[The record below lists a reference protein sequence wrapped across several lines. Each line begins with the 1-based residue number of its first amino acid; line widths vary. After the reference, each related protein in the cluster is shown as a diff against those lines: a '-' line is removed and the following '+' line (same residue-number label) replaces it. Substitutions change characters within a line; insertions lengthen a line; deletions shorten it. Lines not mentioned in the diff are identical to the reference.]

1 MKRNYFLGAA
11 AAFGLFALAS
21 CSNEDDPISPNQPGE
36 EIATG
41 EQVIV
46 LDMQDTDVLST
57 KSRPLY
63 STTNQGAELVTDVKL
78 LVYSIDDATNKK
90 KFVKTISVPNW
101 RNTSTDYSYGRQRT
115 IKLSGDDKLKS
126 SEGEKF
132 TIIAVGQDEE
142 SAIPA
147 PFTVNGQTIA
157 ELASGTGLV
166 ADHTWNSST
175 TPGTGVLKTDK
186 LDYSTDRVSE
196 IFSGQSQPITVELDG
211 GFSANVIL
219 KRQVAGVLGYF
230 NRIPAWVEDAGSK
243 KAVKYI
249 RLVSSARNTQ
259 VDLTIQLDLQK
270 DDATSLPGEATEN
283 VVNGFIADDADD
295 AADAKFKSG
304 EDAYAVY
311 KIDLTKWFDTNA
323 VSTGTAEDFYASD
336 ALIDG
341 ENGVKLL
348 GGVAGWVNPLRNTN
362 DGPTV
367 ADGSVLAGEFVI
379 PFNKDESASN
389 NTFEL
394 QLLGTDGSTVLKAW
408 NVKLDAMS
416 QGAKDSEY
424 FYNIYRNHLYQIGQ
438 RGGGDNPT
446 DPGEDPDKPQPLD
459 KDQELTIKIND
470 NWEFI
475 HDMEIE

>member
-1 MKRNYFLGAA
+1 MKKNYFLGAA

-78 LVYSIDDATNKK
+78 LVYSINDATNKK
-90 KFVKTISVPNW
+90 TYVKTISVPNW

-115 IKLSGDDKLKS
+115 IKLSGKDKLKS
-126 SEGEKF
+126 EEGTKF

-157 ELASGTGLV
+157 NLDSNAGLV
-166 ADHTWNSST
+166 EDHTWNSST
-175 TPGTGVLKTDK
+175 TPGTGVLKTDA
-186 LDYSTDRVSE
+186 LDYSNDDRVSE

-230 NRIPAWVEDAGSK
+230 NRIPAWVGDAGSEQ
-243 KAVKYI
+243 VVQYI
-249 RLVSSARNTQ
+249 RLVSSERNTQ

-283 VVNGFIADDADD
+283 VVNGFTADD
-295 AADAKFKSG
+295 AANAANAKFKSG
-304 EDAYAVY
+304 EDAYTVY
-311 KIDLTKWFDTNA
+311 QIDLTKWFDTND
-323 VSTGTAEDFYASD
+323 SYTGATDYYAKD
-336 ALIDG
+336 ALIEG

-348 GGVAGWVNPLRNTN
+348 GGVDGWVNPLRNTN

-367 ADGSVLAGEFVI
+367 ADGAVLAGEFVI

-394 QLLGTDGSTVLKAW
+394 QLLGIDGSTVLKAW

>member
-1 MKRNYFLGAA
+1 MKKNYFLGAA

-90 KFVKTISVPNW
+90 TFVKTIPVPNW

-115 IKLSGDDKLKS
+115 IKLSDEYKLKND
-126 SEGEKF
+126 EGTKF

-157 ELASGTGLV
+157 NLASGTGLD
-166 ADHTWNSST
+166 AGHTWNSST
-175 TPGTGVLKTDK
+175 TPGTGVLTTNA

-230 NRIPAWVEDAGSK
+230 NRIPAWVGDAGSEQ
-243 KAVKYI
+243 VVQYI
-249 RLVSSARNTQ
+249 RLVSSARNKQ

-283 VVNGFIADDADD
+283 VVNGFTADDADD
-295 AADAKFKSG
+295 ATFKSG
-304 EDAYAVY
+304 EKAYTVY
-311 KIDLTKWFDTNA
+311 KIDLTDWFDTNA
-323 VSTGTAEDFYASD
+323 SYTGAKDYYDAA

-341 ENGVKLL
+341 ENGTKLL
-348 GGVAGWVNPLRNTN
+348 GNVEGWVNPLRNTN

-367 ADGSVLAGEFVI
+367 ADGAVLAGEFVI